1 MPPRRQPI
9 SLELRREYK
18 DLRTHGRLSSLIDFN
33 LNGKN
38 RYMKINQPVFS
49 QNASRTVSP
58 RSSPVRAKT
67 NRFKNPQLNR
77 YDDSGDEEYEAKRYV
92 FDIEED
98 DAEANK
104 EKKKRTRRRVK
115 HEEQDER
122 KIDEKKV
129 GQTVKM
135 IEDLLKEE
143 KKPRKAHDN
152 EVERDREERRPRRS
166 QEKESELDEEEK
178 HAYLRE
184 KNIQVNLSTKDAD
197 DVDKIA
203 KKPKKKKTTD
213 IDSKKNLQT
222 ISTQTPRD
230 VISFLNYLFI

>member
-1 MPPRRQPI
+1 
-9 SLELRREYK
+9 
-18 DLRTHGRLSSLIDFN
+18 
-33 LNGKN
+33 
-38 RYMKINQPVFS
+38 
-49 QNASRTVSP
+49 
-58 RSSPVRAKT
+58 
-67 NRFKNPQLNR
+67 
-77 YDDSGDEEYEAKRYV
+77 YEAKRYV

-98 DAEANK
+98 DTEANK

-230 VISFLNYLFI
+230 IPLIFYFVGFFFRFKGKAEEIKFLKLFLELKKKLVENL